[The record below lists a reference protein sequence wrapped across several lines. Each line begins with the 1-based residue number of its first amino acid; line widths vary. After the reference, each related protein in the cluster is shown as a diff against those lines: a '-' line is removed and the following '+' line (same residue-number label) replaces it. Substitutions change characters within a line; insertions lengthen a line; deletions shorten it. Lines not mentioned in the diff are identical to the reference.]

1 MWRKRQT
8 EQMMLLQHQ
17 GEMENFLGLLIHDT
31 AYEIDDVKVLFLD
44 QFPGEEHFFD
54 EYVSNNVE

>member
-8 EQMMLLQHQ
+8 EQMMLLQNQ
-17 GEMENFLGLLIHDT
+17 GEMENFLGLLVHDT
-31 AYEIDDVKVLFLD
+31 EYVIDDVRVLFLD
-44 QFPGEEHFFD
+44 QFPGEELFFD

>member
-8 EQMMLLQHQ
+8 EQMMLLQNQ
-17 GEMENFLGLLIHDT
+17 GEMENYLGYLVHNT
-31 AYEIDDVKVLFLD
+31 EYVIDDVRVLFLD

>member
-8 EQMMLLQHQ
+8 EQVMLLQNQ
-17 GEMENFLGLLIHDT
+17 GEMENYLGYLVHNT
-31 AYEIDDVKVLFLD
+31 EYVIDDVRVLFLE
-44 QFPGEEHFFD
+44 QFPGEEDFFD

>member
-8 EQMMLLQHQ
+8 EQMMLLQNQ
-17 GEMENFLGLLIHDT
+17 GEMENYLGLLVHDT
-31 AYEIDDVKVLFLD
+31 SFEMDDVRALFLD

>member
-8 EQMMLLQHQ
+8 EQMMLLQNQ
-17 GEMENFLGLLIHDT
+17 GEMENYLGYLVHNT
-31 AYEIDDVKVLFLD
+31 EYVIDDVRVLFLE

>member
-8 EQMMLLQHQ
+8 EQMMLLQNQ
-17 GEMENFLGLLIHDT
+17 GEMENFLGLLVHDT

-44 QFPGEEHFFD
+44 QFPGEEYFFD

>member
-8 EQMMLLQHQ
+8 EQMMLLQTQ
-17 GEMENFLGLLIHDT
+17 GEMENYLGYLIHNT
-31 AYEIDDVKVLFLD
+31 EYVIDDVRVLFLE
-44 QFPGEEHFFD
+44 QFPGEEDYFD

>member
-8 EQMMLLQHQ
+8 EQMMLLQNQ
-17 GEMENFLGLLIHDT
+17 GEMENYLGYLVHNT
-31 AYEIDDVKVLFLD
+31 EYVIDDVRVLFLE
-44 QFPGEEHFFD
+44 QFPGEEDFFD

>member
-8 EQMMLLQHQ
+8 EQMMLLQNQ
-17 GEMENFLGLLIHDT
+17 GEMENYLGYLVHNT
-31 AYEIDDVKVLFLD
+31 EYVIDDVRVLFLE
-44 QFPGEEHFFD
+44 QFPGEEDYFD

>member
-8 EQMMLLQHQ
+8 EQMMLLQNQ
-17 GEMENFLGLLIHDT
+17 GEMENYLGYLVHNTEYVI
-31 AYEIDDVKVLFLD
+31 EDVRVLFLE
-44 QFPGEEHFFD
+44 QFPGEEDYFD